1 MDLTNLKY
9 QYDVIIYCGGKC
21 GSLTLTKTFENA
33 NYNVLHTHSDI
44 EFVYSNKE
52 ISDYYDCYT
61 VKDLITKQI
70 SDKVYIIDSYRTPIE
85 REMSSFFENIITRFN
100 IDYYKININILIYYF
115 NKYLLGT
122 IDSYHPLDIETPI
135 FNDIKFNFENEY
147 ITKKIDNKIYIKL
160 RLKSSDKWTKIL
172 SEIFQKNIIITNI
185 NIAANKNYNNIYKEF
200 ISKYRLP
207 NHYLKNIINDPVFLK
222 YNLELE
228 QLEYFKYWCNLSE
241 SNEYFLNKINYCDF
255 INIPEDFDYIK
266 YSDTNPNFF
275 NNLSKKE
282 IYIHYEVKGYYEN
295 IILPSNKS
303 NELNEI
309 ILNESNK
316 SNEPNDLV
324 SNESNDLVLNELDKI
339 VLNESNDLVLNE
351 SNDLV
356 LNELDKIVLN
366 KSNDLVLNEPNDQV
380 SNESNDLVLNE
391 LDKIVLNELDKIV
404 LNELDK
410 IVLNESNDLVLN
422 KLIE

>member
-1 MDLTNLKY
+1 MALNNLKY

-44 EFVYSNKE
+44 EFVYSKKE
-52 ISDYYDCYT
+52 ISNYYDCYT

-70 SDKVYIIDSYRTPIE
+70 SDIVYIIDSYRTPIE
-85 REMSSFFENIITRFN
+85 REISSFFQNIINHSN
-100 IDYYKININILIYYF
+100 IDYYKININILIYHF
-115 NKYLLGT
+115 NKYLLGN

-135 FNDIKFNFENEY
+135 FNDTKFNFENEY

-160 RLKSSDKWTKIL
+160 RLKSSDKWAKIL
-172 SEIFQKNIIITNI
+172 SEIFQKNIIITNE
-185 NIAANKNYNNIYKEF
+185 NIATNKNYNNIYKEF
-200 ISKYRLP
+200 ISKYRVP

-228 QLEYFKYWCNLSE
+228 QLEYFKYWYNLSE

-266 YSDTNPNFF
+266 YSNTNPNFF

-282 IYIHYEVKGYYEN
+282 IYMYYEVKGYYEN
-295 IILPSNKS
+295 IILTSNQS
-303 NELNEI
+303 
-309 ILNESNK
+309 S
-316 SNEPNDLV
+316 
-324 SNESNDLVLNELDKI
+324 DLVLNDLDKIVSNELDKI
-339 VLNESNDLVLNE
+339 VLNEPIKSNDLVLNESNDLVLNE

-356 LNELDKIVLN
+356 LNE
-366 KSNDLVLNEPNDQV
+366 SNDL
-380 SNESNDLVLNE
+380 
-391 LDKIVLNELDKIV
+391 
-404 LNELDK
+404 
-410 IVLNESNDLVLN
+410 VLNESNDLVLN
-422 KLIE
+422 EPIESNELNKLDKIVLNELNELDK